1 MALGVPDGVAYK
13 LKFFPFAAAI
23 IMKERDD
30 SDLHPLCG

>member
-23 IMKERDD
+23 IMKEKDE
-30 SDLHPLCG
+30 SDLHPL